1 MIAYEVK
8 VSVFKYFFRHENIQ
22 FAFEANSIKFEMP
35 THFSSSVFFFSFS
48 CIGLIYTKQHS
59 TFWSNVHYRQPFSSL
74 RKRVFF
80 SAGIFC
86 RGCVLNII
94 LVMKHHFCICT
105 FLCLV
110 VIKCIEISKKYFDDV
125 SKISVQKFEN
135 WIVLFVFYRE
145 FFKSIGISNQK
156 KCV

>member
-1 MIAYEVK
+1 MNDLLKVQIRYFRINIFFPKNSSSIMIAYEVK

-80 SAGIFC
+80 LC
-86 RGCVLNII
+86 RHI
-94 LVMKHHFCICT
+94 LQGMRFEYYSSHEASFVFVHFC
-105 FLCLV
+105 
-110 VIKCIEISKKYFDDV
+110 
-125 SKISVQKFEN
+125 VQ
-135 WIVLFVFYRE
+135 LL
-145 FFKSIGISNQK
+145 
-156 KCV
+156 